1 MVLTRPIALCALL
14 LIVLCVGPG
23 APSAFAHPKH
33 DEEAAARNIS
43 NAAAMNGASP
53 AMREAMADHR
63 AAMEEEAPP
72 AWPGRIL
79 AWSGRMHPFA
89 VHFPIALI
97 PISWLALIIA
107 RRRGDTI
114 DLIRAFVIFA
124 GTAAV
129 GAAALGWLNAGF
141 ALAEDNP
148 IQSVHRWI
156 GTALGLIGAL
166 IALWA
171 WRKAS
176 SVNSRTMV
184 WTLGIVTFTL
194 LVQGWFGGA
203 ITHGVR
209 HMMI

>member
-1 MVLTRPIALCALL
+1 MVLKRLAAILALVLLVLSIAAVGTR
-14 LIVLCVGPG
+14 GE
-23 APSAFAHPKH
+23 AHPKH
-33 DEEAAARNIS
+33 EELVTANV
-43 NAAAMNGASP
+43 NDAAMNGITPQTSQQSMSDHG
-53 AMREAMADHR
+53 AM
-63 AAMEEEAPP
+63 MEEELPQGWP
-72 AWPGRIL
+72 ARIF
-79 AWSGRMHPFA
+79 AWTGRMHPFA

-107 RRRGDTI
+107 RRRGDTV
-114 DLIRAFVIFA
+114 DLIRAFLIFA
-124 GTAAV
+124 GVAAA
-129 GAAALGWLNAGF
+129 GAALLGWFNAGF
-141 ALAEDNP
+141 ALSDTNP
-148 IQSVHRWI
+148 IQAVHRWI

-176 SVNSRTMV
+176 SVNSRVMV
-184 WTLGIVTFTL
+184 WTLGVVTFTL